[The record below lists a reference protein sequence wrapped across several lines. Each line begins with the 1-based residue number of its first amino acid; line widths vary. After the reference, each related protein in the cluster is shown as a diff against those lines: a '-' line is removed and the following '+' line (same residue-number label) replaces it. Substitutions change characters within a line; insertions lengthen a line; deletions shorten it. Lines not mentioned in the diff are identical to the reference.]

1 MERVNGSV
9 KLSSNHQQIMVQVAG
24 RLNEWRTGRA
34 GNGGRLLVKVA
45 VDLVKQS
52 WDVKVKGFNLF
63 APVTLPCSCQAFFLF
78 LIESNFQRIYRCS
91 VLKSSKGLPK

>member
-45 VDLVKQS
+45 VDLVKQT

-63 APVTLPCSCQAFFLF
+63 APVTLPCRCQTPVSF
-78 LIESNFQRIYRCS
+78 LIEFNFQRIYTCL
-91 VLKSSKGLPK
+91 VLKTSQGLSK